1 MTEEK
6 WRKALDLYLAA
17 ADLPPEQ
24 REALLVSSSIDSKM
38 MQRLIGA
45 LEDAESRS
53 RDNVPVARHRSDT
66 GRIGMRVGRYV
77 VTASLGR
84 GGMGEVFSAQDT
96 ELGRTVAL
104 KFLLPDGFESSSTVE
119 SFIRE
124 AKAASSLNHPNIVTV
139 HEVIRSESSLAIV
152 MELVEGASLRELCG
166 SAQPIDSGHSY
177 RPANRER
184 AGGGSRSR
192 DRSP

>member
-17 ADLPPEQ
+17 AALPPDQ

-53 RDNVPVARHRSDT
+53 RDNVPVEPHRSDS

-77 VTASLGR
+77 VTASLG
-84 GGMGEVFSAQDT
+84 Q
-96 ELGRTVAL
+96 GRH
-104 KFLLPDGFESSSTVE
+104 G
-119 SFIRE
+119 
-124 AKAASSLNHPNIVTV
+124 
-139 HEVIRSESSLAIV
+139 
-152 MELVEGASLRELCG
+152 
-166 SAQPIDSGHSY
+166 
-177 RPANRER
+177 
-184 AGGGSRSR
+184 
-192 DRSP
+192 